1 MYGQKNLSKVY
12 ESSKEILFDN
22 HSKIVIMS
30 DCHRGD
36 GSYADNF
43 SKNKN
48 IYFAALS
55 KYLNKGY
62 IYIELGD
69 GDELWENNNI
79 DDIIDANLDTF
90 SILSEFYKR
99 RRLYFIF
106 GNHDMIKKEQKYV
119 KENLCQFLGQTNQDY
134 ITLFDNIKV
143 HEGLILK
150 HKVTKEKIFLV
161 HGHQV
166 SFLDYKWWK
175 ARRFLVGKLWKHL
188 ELFGIN
194 DPTSPAKNY
203 SKRQLIDKR
212 IIKWVKDN
220 KQMLIAGHTH
230 KPIFPEVNDI
240 PYFNDGSC
248 VHPTGIT
255 AIEISNG
262 FISLVK
268 WEVKSKTDGT
278 LFVGREVI
286 SGPENLKEYFK
297 LE

>member
-12 ESSKEILFDN
+12 NSSKEILFDN

-30 DCHRGD
+30 DCHRGN

-90 SILSEFYKR
+90 CMLSEFYKR

-119 KENLCQFLGQTNQDY
+119 KENLCQFLGQTNQEY
-134 ITLFDNIKV
+134 IKLFENIKV

-166 SFLDYKWWK
+166 SFLDYKLWK
-175 ARRFLVGKLWKHL
+175 LRRFLVGKLWKHL

-220 KQMLIAGHTH
+220 KQMIIAGHTH
-230 KPIFPEVNDI
+230 KPIFPEVDDI

-297 LE
+297 LK